1 MRTEQIRFVGWGPLG
16 MEPPG
21 SGLAAGEHGGS
32 GVCLGGRFL
41 FTAFHGWRSWGKW
54 GEKFRPGNSN
64 CLRTAS
70 HGPVEIVD
78 LNMVIFHS
86 YVIVDFP
93 IKNGDFPLVM

>member
-1 MRTEQIRFVGWGPLG
+1 MEGREYALEVAFCSRLSMAGDLG
-16 MEPPG
+16 ENG
-21 SGLAAGEHGGS
+21 
-32 GVCLGGRFL
+32 
-41 FTAFHGWRSWGKW
+41 

-64 CLRTAS
+64 CLRTGS

-93 IKNGDFPLVM
+93 IKNGDFP